1 MARPSLQLLAIVP
14 AWNEEKSI
22 AEVLGGLQACA
33 GGLAGQGIGLSVCVI
48 DDGSTDGTAEAA
60 RRAGAD
66 LILTHRSNRG
76 LGAAVRSGL
85 AHARDRGF
93 DLAVKLDADGQH
105 DPADIPA
112 LIAPIL
118 EDRADLVF
126 GNRFP
131 RMTYRMPLVRRWG
144 NAVFRSLMRW
154 LLSGWQIR
162 DSQAGMFAANRAYL
176 DRFFLPGDYNY
187 TQQVL
192 LDAWLK
198 GMRFAQTPIAFHART
213 SGSSFISFK
222 YPFKVLPQ
230 ILLLLVMVRPLKVF
244 LPLAGMFLAAAVG
257 LFGVELVLW
266 LQGSTSKPVE
276 HVNLVLG
283 LALFGI
289 NTGYFG
295 LLAELLVRHR
305 HRA

>member
-22 AEVLGGLQACA
+22 AEVLDGLQACA
-33 GGLAGQGIGLSVCVI
+33 GRLAGQGIGLSVCVI

-66 LILTHRSNRG
+66 CILTHRSNRG
-76 LGAAVRSGL
+76 VGAAVRSGL
-85 AHARDRGF
+85 ARARDGGF

-131 RMTYRMPLVRRWG
+131 PHDLPYAAGAPLGKCGFPLPDAMAVVRLADPGFAGRHVRREPRLSRQVLSARRLQLHPAGIARCLAQG
-144 NAVFRSLMRW
+144 NAVCPDADRLPRAHEK
-154 LLSGWQIR
+154 
-162 DSQAGMFAANRAYL
+162 AG
-176 DRFFLPGDYNY
+176 
-187 TQQVL
+187 V
-192 LDAWLK
+192 
-198 GMRFAQTPIAFHART
+198 
-213 SGSSFISFK
+213 SFISFK

-244 LPLAGMFLAAAVG
+244 LPLAGLFLAVACWVVRRRTGSVAAG
-257 LFGVELVLW
+257 LDIE
-266 LQGSTSKPVE
+266 
-276 HVNLVLG
+276 
-283 LALFGI
+283 
-289 NTGYFG
+289 TGRACQPG
-295 LLAELLVRHR
+295 AGAGAVRHQYR
-305 HRA
+305 LFRAARRVARALSS

>member
-1 MARPSLQLLAIVP
+1 MGETSILVVVP
-14 AWNEEKSI
+14 AWNEERSL
-22 AEVLGGLQACA
+22 AEVLEGLRTCA
-33 GGLAGQGIGLSVCVI
+33 DPLARQGVRLSICVI
-48 DDGSTDGTAEAA
+48 DDGSTDGTAEVA

-66 LILTHRSNRG
+66 QVLSHGSNRG

-93 DLAVKLDADGQH
+93 DLVVKLDADGQH
-105 DPADIPA
+105 DPADIPE

-118 EDRADLVF
+118 ADEADLVF
-126 GNRFP
+126 GDRFP
-131 RMTYRMPLVRRWG
+131 RMAYRMPLARRWG

-154 LLSGWQIR
+154 LLSGWRIR
-162 DSQAGMFAANRAYL
+162 DSQAGFFAANRAYL

-192 LDAWLK
+192 LDAYLR
-198 GMRFAQTPIAFHART
+198 GLRFAQVPVAFNQRK
-213 SGSSFISFK
+213 SGDSFVSFK

-244 LPLAGMFLAAAVG
+244 MPLAGLFLAVALG
-257 LFGVELVLW
+257 LSGFELVLW
-266 LQGSTSKPVE
+266 LLGSSSKPVE

-283 LALFGI
+283 LTLFGI

-295 LLAELLVRHR
+295 LLAELLVRDR
-305 HRA
+305 HRP